1 VTRRRLPRMRYPAR
15 GMSITRGHEIQA
27 ERELMRKPYNP
38 LVVLIAKVL
47 RIPLLPRTAPPRGGP
62 SHMHAVNHPDD
73 QLLEHHEN
81 LLEHYEH
88 LLKHYELLI
97 EHHEHQHRNL
107 SGS

>member
-1 VTRRRLPRMRYPAR
+1 
-15 GMSITRGHEIQA
+15 
-27 ERELMRKPYNP
+27 MRKPYNP

>member
-1 VTRRRLPRMRYPAR
+1 
-15 GMSITRGHEIQA
+15 
-27 ERELMRKPYNP
+27 
-38 LVVLIAKVL
+38 
-47 RIPLLPRTAPPRGGP
+47 
-62 SHMHAVNHPDD
+62 MHAVNHPDD